1 MELIESMPLAAL
13 PHVDGQFINVA
24 GQSDA
29 LAEVRRSTRAA
40 QPFTFFTLNLD
51 HLVKLRADPVFRA
64 AYRGATFVCADGWPV
79 ALLARRSGRSVART
93 TGADLLLPLCEA
105 AAADGHPVFLFGSTD
120 ESLARAEA
128 VLRQRVPGL
137 EIRGRYAP
145 PFGFDPQ
152 SPLAD
157 EVADRIAASGA
168 RVVFVALGAPKQE
181 LFAARAAARHR
192 GLGLIC
198 VGAALDFLSGTQVR
212 APRAFQRLGLEWF
225 WRLAHD
231 PRHLGQRYARCLWL
245 LVELLAEEAMARIL
259 PSQRAS
265 RG

>member
-1 MELIESMPLAAL
+1 MELTEPMPLAAL

-29 LAEVRRSTRAA
+29 LAEVRRRARAA

-51 HLVKLRADPVFRA
+51 HLVKLRTDPVFRA

-79 ALLARRSGRSVART
+79 ALLARRGGRSVERT

-105 AAADGHPVFLFGSTD
+105 AAADGHPIYLFGSTD
-120 ESLARAEA
+120 ESLTRAQTA
-128 VLRQRVPGL
+128 LRERYPGL
-137 EIRGRYAP
+137 DIRGRYAP

-152 SPLAD
+152 SPSAD
-157 EVADRIAASGA
+157 EAADRIAASGA

-181 LFAARAAARHR
+181 LFAARAAARHG

-212 APRAFQRLGLEWF
+212 APRLFQRLGLEWS

-231 PRHLGQRYARCLWL
+231 PRNLGQRYARCAWL
-245 LVELLAEEAMARIL
+245 LAGLVGEVAVARL
-259 PSQRAS
+259 FPSHRSS